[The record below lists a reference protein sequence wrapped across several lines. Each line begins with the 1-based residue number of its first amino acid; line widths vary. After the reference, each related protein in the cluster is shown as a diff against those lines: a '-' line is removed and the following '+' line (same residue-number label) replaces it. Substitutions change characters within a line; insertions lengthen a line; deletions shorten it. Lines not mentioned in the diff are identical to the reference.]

1 MGKRKNSTKAERTA
15 LLKILGYTEA
25 DMQRFWDE
33 CIPINSNIKML
44 SNLGMNWTDLC
55 AWQIRQLPT
64 LKEATL
70 KQLEED
76 NKAKELEEE
85 TKRKEKEQKE
95 YYAEHFDE
103 IMVHKI
109 DNNEPLTEDE
119 LKALVYENY
128 NVSRSQG
135 EVARMIGDNR
145 RWTRTVSS
153 VIELCGRYFEIDCE
167 QGLTESQEN
176 EFLEQPYEVELH
188 TSEKIME
195 VHEWV
200 RKGTPKVVEANNVK
214 SRIADSDIESIID
227 SVTEYMYCN
236 FGDCHMQRDI
246 TWEQL
251 LEIRQAIKDNAMNMI
266 KTNLKLQ

>member
-33 CIPINSNIKML
+33 CIPINSKIKTL
-44 SNLGMNWTDLC
+44 SNSGMNWTDLC
-55 AWQIRQLPT
+55 PWQIRQLPT
-64 LKEATL
+64 LKETTL
-70 KQLEED
+70 KQLEEAE
-76 NKAKELEEE
+76 KAKELEKE
-85 TKRKEKEQKE
+85 TKRKEKEKKE
-95 YYAEHFDE
+95 YYIEHFAE

-119 LKALVYENY
+119 LKALVCENY

-135 EVARMIGDNR
+135 EVARMIGDSG
-145 RWTRTVSS
+145 RWTKTVSS
-153 VIELCGRYFEIDCE
+153 VIELCGRYFEIDWE

-176 EFLEQPYEVELH
+176 EFLEQPYEVELR

-195 VHEWV
+195 VYEWV
-200 RKGTPKVVEANNVK
+200 KKGTPRTVEKDSVRSK
-214 SRIADSDIESIID
+214 IADSDIESIID

-236 FGDCHMQRDI
+236 FGECHMQKDI

-251 LEIRQAIKDNAMNMI
+251 LDIRQTIKDTAMDMI